1 MYIIRKNSV
10 YENFYFLAYIGCF
23 MELWIPQSYTIRGCV
38 GVNFIVRIQHSFK
51 KIFKNLITQQ
61 RNKYFDNKLLL
72 LILNYQ
78 YLS

>member
-10 YENFYFLAYIGCF
+10 YENFYFVAYIGCF
-23 MELWIPQSYTIRGCV
+23 MELWIPPSYTLRGRV

-51 KIFKNLITQQ
+51 EIFKNLITRQ